1 MRYGFGVDVGG
12 TSVKIGL
19 FSDDGALVRKWEI
32 PTHTENG
39 GERILPEIAESIEEC
54 IKEYSLTKQT
64 LLGIGIGVPGPVD
77 GEGNV
82 NCCVNLHWGVFNLHE
97 ELGKLTGLRV
107 KAGND
112 ANVAALGEHWQGGG
126 KGSRSSLLVTIGTG
140 VGGGFVLNDTVLNGA
155 HGVAG
160 EVGHIVVNRD
170 EPHFCTCGKRGCVEQ
185 YASAN
190 GIVRV
195 TEERLAN
202 DPAQSLL
209 RNIAKLTCKDV
220 FSCAA
225 QGDRV
230 AGEILEQTYAYLGEA
245 IADACCICDPELV
258 IIGGGVSAAGQVL
271 LDGIHRHFQKYMFHA
286 CKNTRFALATLG
298 NDAGIYGSFKL
309 ILG

>member
-170 EPHFCTCGKRGCVEQ
+170 EPRFCTCGKRGCVEQ

-202 DPAQSLL
+202 DPTPSLL
-209 RNIAKLTCKDV
+209 RNTVKLTCKDV